1 MGRWRFSSCCASTRS
16 FSTRFARSLRS
27 KHAFVSTIR
36 ISRQLRRAASS
47 IALNCAEGTGSQGG
61 NVKARFRNALGST
74 YETRACLD
82 VASVF
87 GYVEVKPQ
95 LHDDLD
101 RIGATLY
108 RLIE

>member
-1 MGRWRFSSCCASTRS
+1 
-16 FSTRFARSLRS
+16 
-27 KHAFVSTIR
+27 
-36 ISRQLRRAASS
+36 
-47 IALNCAEGTGSQGG
+47 
-61 NVKARFRNALGST
+61 VKARFRNALGST

>member
-1 MGRWRFSSCCASTRS
+1 MLRIYSFILETLRKIAPLETRI
-16 FSTRFARSLRS
+16 R
-27 KHAFVSTIR
+27 KHDPDLA
-36 ISRQLRRAASS
+36 RQLRRAASS

-87 GYVEVKPQ
+87 GYVEVEAL

-101 RIGATLY
+101 RIGATLF
-108 RLIE
+108 RLIV

>member
-1 MGRWRFSSCCASTRS
+1 MLRIYSFILETLRKIAPLETRI
-16 FSTRFARSLRS
+16 RKHDPDLARR
-27 KHAFVSTIR
+27 
-36 ISRQLRRAASS
+36 LRRAASS
-47 IALNCAEGTGSQGG
+47 IALNCAEAAGSQAG

-82 VASVF
+82 VAEVF
-87 GYVEVKPQ
+87 GYVDANAQ
-95 LHDDLD
+95 LRDDLD

>member
-1 MGRWRFSSCCASTRS
+1 MLRIYS
-16 FSTRFARSLRS
+16 FILETLRKVALLEARIR
-27 KHAFVSTIR
+27 KHDPDLA
-36 ISRQLRRAASS
+36 RQLRRAASS
-47 IALNCAEGTGSQGG
+47 IALNCAEATGSQAG

-82 VASVF
+82 VAEVF
-87 GYVEVKPQ
+87 GYVEADAK
-95 LHDDLD
+95 LRDDLD